1 MARGGRR
8 LGRGARAGGA
18 GAGRGLRGHPAV
30 RAAQR
35 AWPVLLE
42 AYRRWDRLPQEQQ
55 ERYRRMAAEYARRGR
70 ELARRPRG
78 RGGR

>member
-8 LGRGARAGGA
+8 RQAAPG
-18 GAGRGLRGHPAV
+18 GLRSHPAV

-42 AYRRWDRLPQEQQ
+42 AYRRWDRLSPKQQ
-55 ERYRRMAAEYARRGR
+55 ERYRRMAGEYARRGR
-70 ELARRPRG
+70 ELARRRPR
-78 RGGR
+78 RRRPKA